1 MENKDK
7 LVESM
12 TILDFSDM
20 KLPMVVVYDHPADY
34 PDAYVARVWEMK
46 GNLPTNTFIKMDTLE
61 EIREDVQSAGFIHC
75 IQRAA
80 EDDPVIVE
88 AWM

>member
-1 MENKDK
+1 MTEK

-12 TILDFSDM
+12 KLVDFSDM

-34 PDAYVARVWEMK
+34 PDAYVARIWEMK
-46 GNLPTNTFIKMDTLE
+46 GNLPTNTLIKKETLH
-61 EIREDVQSAGFIHC
+61 EIREDIRSVGFMHY
-75 IQRAA
+75 IQRAE

-88 AWM
+88 AWI